1 MKFTLDK
8 RSLHN
13 RYGMARKS
21 RKNTGAVI
29 EAPVQISNYFPTAI
43 YVRLSIENSGKDDD
57 GDSIANQISFCKAY
71 LAEHTDLKLYDI
83 YEDNGEKGTNF
94 DRPEFKRMMDDIRS
108 GKVKCVL
115 VKDLSRFGRDYIEA
129 GEYLE
134 KIFPFMGIRFISIT
148 DGYDSLNCD
157 DAESALMI
165 PLKNMINDVY
175 AKDISRKIITSF
187 RARQEKGEFLPA
199 FAPYGYVKSKE
210 VAYRYEIDQETA
222 PYVRMIF
229 EWKAEGVSH
238 NEICKRLN
246 DMGAVTPARR
256 KVDLG
261 IWRAEKYKHTV
272 WHGRTIIDIMKN
284 PTYTG
289 CIVYGRIPKSLYEG
303 IKMHRAPEEEWRYV
317 PDAHEPIISQ
327 ELFDKVQ
334 KMFADRAEKFKA
346 KMDENAPLRELV
358 TNHFKGKIYC
368 GDCGK
373 RMRFVKPTDKRY
385 PVDQDHA
392 VYVCGGYL
400 DSGYSRCSRHSI
412 RYPVVADA
420 VLAAINIQ
428 LELALKQEQLIR
440 QMRGSVKEK
449 NLIDKY
455 VGQINYLSQELKKLN
470 GKREALFEN
479 FAEGILDEAEYQFAK
494 KKYDEEAKEIEK
506 KLTVEKAKKVQLDD
520 ILSLSNE
527 WLVAIHKAEN
537 VTEIDAGL
545 VKHLVSSV
553 KIFEDNRVEVEL
565 NFCDQR
571 NIFNR
576 IIAEMAGEAN
586 E

>member
-1 MKFTLDK
+1 
-8 RSLHN
+8 
-13 RYGMARKS
+13 MARKS
-21 RKNTGAVI
+21 RKDTGAVI
-29 EAPVQISNYFPTAI
+29 EAPAQGSSYFSTAI
-43 YVRLSIENSGKDDD
+43 YVRLSIENSGKDDN

-94 DRPEFKRMMDDIRS
+94 DRPEFKRMMDDIRG

-148 DGYDSLNCD
+148 DGYDSLTCD
-157 DAESALMI
+157 DAEDALMI

-327 ELFDKVQ
+327 ELFNKVQ

-373 RMRFVKPTDKRY
+373 RMRFVKPTDRRY

-400 DSGYSRCSRHSI
+400 DSGYLRCSRHSI
-412 RYPVVADA
+412 RYPVVSDA

-455 VGQINYLSQELKKLN
+455 VGQINYLSQKLKKIN
-470 GKREALFEN
+470 SKRESLFEN

-494 KKYDEEAKEIEK
+494 KKYDDEAANIEK
-506 KLTVEKAKKVQLDD
+506 KLAAEKAKKSQLDD
-520 ILSLSNE
+520 VLSLSNE
-527 WLVAIHKAEN
+527 WLSAIHQAEN
-537 VTEIDAGL
+537 VTEIDSDL

-553 KIFEDNRVEVEL
+553 KVFEDNRVEVEL
-565 NFCDQR
+565 NFGVQR

>member
-1 MKFTLDK
+1 
-8 RSLHN
+8 
-13 RYGMARKS
+13 MARKS
-21 RKNTGAVI
+21 RKTTGAVI
-29 EAPVQISNYFPTAI
+29 EAPVQESNYFSTAI

-71 LAEHTDLKLYDI
+71 LAEHTDLKPYGI

-94 DRPEFKRMMDDIRS
+94 DRPEFKRMMDDIRN

-148 DGYDSLNCD
+148 DGYDSLTCD
-157 DAESALMI
+157 DAEGALMI

-210 VAYRYEIDQETA
+210 VAYRYEVDRETA
-222 PYVRMIF
+222 PYVRMIY

-261 IWRAEKYKHTV
+261 IWRAEKYKNTV
-272 WHGRTIIDIMKN
+272 WFGRTIIDILKN

-334 KMFADRAEKFKA
+334 KMFADRAKTFKA
-346 KMDENAPLRELV
+346 KMDKNAPLRELV

-373 RMRFVKPTDKRY
+373 RMRFVKPTDRRN

-412 RYPVVADA
+412 RYPVVAEA
-420 VLAAINIQ
+420 VLAAIKIQ
-428 LELALKQEQLIR
+428 LDYALKQEQLIR
-440 QMRGSVKEK
+440 QMRGSEREK

-455 VGQINYLSQELKKLN
+455 VGQINYLSQELKKIN
-470 GKREALFEN
+470 GKRESLFEN
-479 FAEGILDEAEYQFAK
+479 FAESILDEAEYQFAK
-494 KKYDEEAKEIEK
+494 KKYDDEAAGMEK
-506 KLTVEKAKKVQLDD
+506 KLAAEKAKKAQLDD
-520 ILSLSNE
+520 VLSLSNE
-527 WLVAIHKAEN
+527 WVGAIHKAEGI
-537 VTEIDAGL
+537 TEIDSDL

-553 KIFEDNRVEVEL
+553 KVFEDNRVEVEL
-565 NFCDQR
+565 NFAEQR
-571 NIFNR
+571 NIFNL
-576 IIAEMAGEAN
+576 IIAEMAGDGHE
-586 E
+586 

>member
-1 MKFTLDK
+1 
-8 RSLHN
+8 
-13 RYGMARKS
+13 MARKS

-29 EAPVQISNYFPTAI
+29 EAPVQISNYFSTAI

-71 LAEHTDLKLYDI
+71 LAEHTDLKLYDM

-94 DRPEFKRMMDDIRS
+94 DRPAFKRMMDDIRG

-148 DGYDSLNCD
+148 DGYDSLTCD
-157 DAESALMI
+157 DAEGALMI

-317 PDAHEPIISQ
+317 PDAHEPIVSQ

-420 VLAAINIQ
+420 VLAAINMQ

-440 QMRGSVKEK
+440 QMRGSIREK
-449 NLIDKY
+449 SLIDKY
-455 VGQINYLSQELKKLN
+455 VGQINYLSQELKKIN
-470 GKREALFEN
+470 NKRESLFEN

-494 KKYDEEAKEIEK
+494 KKYDDEAAEIER
-506 KLTVEKAKKVQLDD
+506 KLTVEKSKKVQLDD

-527 WLVAIHKAEN
+527 WLEAIHKAEN
-537 VTEIDAGL
+537 ITEIDAGL

-565 NFCDQR
+565 NFGDQR

>member
-1 MKFTLDK
+1 
-8 RSLHN
+8 
-13 RYGMARKS
+13 MARKS

-71 LAEHTDLKLYDI
+71 LAEHTDVKLYDI

-284 PTYTG
+284 PIYTG

-317 PDAHEPIISQ
+317 PDAHEPIVSQ

-385 PVDQDHA
+385 PIDQDHA

-412 RYPVVADA
+412 RYSVVADA
-420 VLAAINIQ
+420 VLAAIKMQ

-455 VGQINYLSQELKKLN
+455 VGRVNYLSQELKRIN
-470 GKREALFEN
+470 SKREALFEN

-494 KKYDEEAKEIEK
+494 KKYDDEATEIEK
-506 KLTVEKAKKVQLDD
+506 KLTVEKVKKVQLDD

-527 WLVAIHKAEN
+527 WLEAIHKAEN
-537 VTEIDAGL
+537 ITEIDAGL

-565 NFCDQR
+565 NFGDQR

>member
-1 MKFTLDK
+1 
-8 RSLHN
+8 
-13 RYGMARKS
+13 MARKS

-29 EAPVQISNYFPTAI
+29 ETSVQTSNYFSTAI

-71 LAEHTDLKLYDI
+71 LTEHADLKLYGI

-148 DGYDSLNCD
+148 DGYDSLTCD
-157 DAESALMI
+157 DAEGALMI

-210 VAYRYEIDQETA
+210 VAYRYEVDQETA

-246 DMGAVTPARR
+246 AMGAVTPARR

-261 IWRAEKYKHTV
+261 IWRAERYKNTV
-272 WHGRTIIDIMKN
+272 WFGRTIIDILKN

-317 PDAHEPIISQ
+317 PNAHEPIISQ

-334 KMFADRAEKFKA
+334 KMFADRAKKFQK
-346 KMDENAPLRELV
+346 KMNENAPLRELV

-385 PVDQDHA
+385 PIDQNHA

-412 RYPVVADA
+412 RYPLVAEA
-420 VLAAINIQ
+420 VLAAIKVQ
-428 LELALKQEQLIR
+428 LEFALKQEQLIR
-440 QMRGSVKEK
+440 QMRGSVRVR

-455 VGQINYLSQELKKLN
+455 VGQINYLSQELKKIN
-470 GKREALFEN
+470 SKREVLFEN
-479 FAEGILDEAEYQFAK
+479 FAEGILDDAEYQFAK
-494 KKYDEEAKEIEK
+494 KKYDDEATEIEK
-506 KLTVEKAKKVQLDD
+506 KLTVEKAKKTQLDD
-520 ILSLSNE
+520 VLSLSNE
-527 WLVAIHKAEN
+527 WLGAIRQAES
-537 VTEIDAGL
+537 VVEIDSDL

-553 KIFEDNRVEVEL
+553 KIFNDNRVEVEL
-565 NFCDQR
+565 NFAEQR
-571 NIFNR
+571 NVFNL
-576 IIAEMAGEAN
+576 IIAEMAGDKHE
-586 E
+586 

>member
-1 MKFTLDK
+1 
-8 RSLHN
+8 
-13 RYGMARKS
+13 
-21 RKNTGAVI
+21 
-29 EAPVQISNYFPTAI
+29 
-43 YVRLSIENSGKDDD
+43 
-57 GDSIANQISFCKAY
+57 
-71 LAEHTDLKLYDI
+71 
-83 YEDNGEKGTNF
+83 
-94 DRPEFKRMMDDIRS
+94 
-108 GKVKCVL
+108 
-115 VKDLSRFGRDYIEA
+115 
-129 GEYLE
+129 
-134 KIFPFMGIRFISIT
+134 
-148 DGYDSLNCD
+148 
-157 DAESALMI
+157 
-165 PLKNMINDVY
+165 
-175 AKDISRKIITSF
+175 
-187 RARQEKGEFLPA
+187 
-199 FAPYGYVKSKE
+199 
-210 VAYRYEIDQETA
+210 
-222 PYVRMIF
+222 
-229 EWKAEGVSH
+229 
-238 NEICKRLN
+238 
-246 DMGAVTPARR
+246 
-256 KVDLG
+256 
-261 IWRAEKYKHTV
+261 
-272 WHGRTIIDIMKN
+272 
-284 PTYTG
+284 
-289 CIVYGRIPKSLYEG
+289 
-303 IKMHRAPEEEWRYV
+303 
-317 PDAHEPIISQ
+317 
-327 ELFDKVQ
+327 
-334 KMFADRAEKFKA
+334 MFADRAEKFKA

-428 LELALKQEQLIR
+428 LELALKQEQLFR

-455 VGQINYLSQELKKLN
+455 VGQINYLSQELKKIN

-494 KKYDEEAKEIEK
+494 KKYDDEAAEIER
-506 KLTVEKAKKVQLDD
+506 KLTVEKAKKVQLDN

-527 WLVAIHKAEN
+527 WLEAIHKAEN
-537 VTEIDAGL
+537 VIEIDAGL

-565 NFCDQR
+565 NFGDQR

-576 IIAEMAGEAN
+576 IIAEMAGEVN

>member
-1 MKFTLDK
+1 
-8 RSLHN
+8 
-13 RYGMARKS
+13 MARKS

-29 EAPVQISNYFPTAI
+29 ETPAQASSYFSTAI

-94 DRPEFKRMMDDIRS
+94 DRPEFKRMMDDIRG

-148 DGYDSLNCD
+148 DGYDSLTCD
-157 DAESALMI
+157 DAEGALMI

-210 VAYRYEIDQETA
+210 VAYRYEVDQETA

-317 PDAHEPIISQ
+317 PDAHEPIVSQ

-385 PVDQDHA
+385 PIDQDHA

-455 VGQINYLSQELKKLN
+455 VGQINYLSQELKKIN
-470 GKREALFEN
+470 SKRESLFEN

-494 KKYDEEAKEIEK
+494 KKYDDEAVKVEK
-506 KLTVEKAKKVQLDD
+506 KLTAEKTKKVRLDD

-527 WLVAIHKAEN
+527 WLEAIHKAEN
-537 VTEIDAGL
+537 ITEVDAGL

-565 NFCDQR
+565 NFGDQR

-576 IIAEMAGEAN
+576 IIAEMAGEAK
-586 E
+586 

>member
-1 MKFTLDK
+1 
-8 RSLHN
+8 
-13 RYGMARKS
+13 MARKS
-21 RKNTGAVI
+21 RKTSGTVI
-29 EAPVQISNYFPTAI
+29 EAPVVISNYYSTAI

-71 LAEHTDLKLYDI
+71 LAEHTDLKLYGI

-94 DRPEFKRMMDDIRS
+94 DRPEFKRMMDDIRN

-148 DGYDSLNCD
+148 DGYDSLICD
-157 DAESALMI
+157 DAEGALMI

-199 FAPYGYVKSKE
+199 FAPFGYVKSKE

-272 WHGRTIIDIMKN
+272 WYGRTIIDIMKN

-334 KMFADRAEKFKA
+334 RMFAERAEKFKA
-346 KMDENAPLRELV
+346 KMDKNAPLRELV

-392 VYVCGGYL
+392 IYVCGGYL

-412 RYPVVADA
+412 RYPLVAEV
-420 VLAAINIQ
+420 VLAAIKVQ
-428 LELALKQEQLIR
+428 LDFALKQEQLIR
-440 QMRGSVKEK
+440 QMRGSVREK
-449 NLIDKY
+449 NLLDKY
-455 VGQINYLSQELKKLN
+455 VGKINYLSQELKKIN
-470 GKREALFEN
+470 SKRESLFEN

-494 KKYDEEAKEIEK
+494 KKYDDEAAEIER
-506 KLTVEKAKKVQLDD
+506 KLSVEKAKKAQLDD
-520 ILSLSNE
+520 VLLLSNE
-527 WLVAIHKAEN
+527 WLGAIHKAEN
-537 VTEIDAGL
+537 VTAIDSDL
-545 VKHLVSSV
+545 VKYLVSSV
-553 KIFEDNRVEVEL
+553 KVFEDNRVEVEL
-565 NFCDQR
+565 NYAEQR
-571 NIFNR
+571 NIFNV
-576 IIAEMAGEAN
+576 IIAEMAGDGHE
-586 E
+586 

>member
-1 MKFTLDK
+1 
-8 RSLHN
+8 
-13 RYGMARKS
+13 MARKS

-29 EAPVQISNYFPTAI
+29 ETPVQTSNYFSTAI

-71 LAEHTDLKLYDI
+71 LTEHADLKLYGI

-148 DGYDSLNCD
+148 DGYDSLTCD
-157 DAESALMI
+157 DAEGALMI

-210 VAYRYEIDQETA
+210 VAYRYEVDQETA

-246 DMGAVTPARR
+246 VMGAVTPARR

-261 IWRAEKYKHTV
+261 IWRAERYKNTV
-272 WHGRTIIDIMKN
+272 WFGRTIIDILKN

-317 PDAHEPIISQ
+317 HDAHEPIISQ

-334 KMFADRAEKFKA
+334 KMFADRAKKVQK
-346 KMDENAPLRELV
+346 KMNENAPLRELV

-385 PVDQDHA
+385 PIDQNHA

-412 RYPVVADA
+412 RYPLVAEA
-420 VLAAINIQ
+420 VLAAIKVQ
-428 LELALKQEQLIR
+428 LEYALKQEQLIR
-440 QMRGSVKEK
+440 QMRGSVRVR

-455 VGQINYLSQELKKLN
+455 VGQINYLSQELKKIN
-470 GKREALFEN
+470 SKREVLFEN
-479 FAEGILDEAEYQFAK
+479 FAEGILDDAEYQFAK
-494 KKYDEEAKEIEK
+494 KKYDDEATEIEK
-506 KLTVEKAKKVQLDD
+506 KLTVEKAKKTQLDD
-520 ILSLSNE
+520 VLSLSNE
-527 WLVAIHKAEN
+527 WLGAIRQAES
-537 VTEIDAGL
+537 VVEIDSDL

-553 KIFEDNRVEVEL
+553 KIFNDNRVEVEL
-565 NFCDQR
+565 NFAEQR
-571 NIFNR
+571 NVFNL
-576 IIAEMAGEAN
+576 IIAEMVGDKHE
-586 E
+586 

>member
-1 MKFTLDK
+1 
-8 RSLHN
+8 
-13 RYGMARKS
+13 MARKS

-71 LAEHTDLKLYDI
+71 LTEHTDLKLYDI

-157 DAESALMI
+157 DAEGALMI

-210 VAYRYEIDQETA
+210 VAYRYEVDQETA

-317 PDAHEPIISQ
+317 PDAHEPIVSQ

-420 VLAAINIQ
+420 VLVAINIQ

-455 VGQINYLSQELKKLN
+455 VGQINYLSQELKKIN

-479 FAEGILDEAEYQFAK
+479 FAEGILDEAEYRFAK
-494 KKYDEEAKEIEK
+494 KNYDDEAEEIEK
-506 KLTVEKAKKVQLDD
+506 KLTVEKAKKVQLDN

-527 WLVAIHKAEN
+527 WLEAIHNAEN
-537 VTEIDAGL
+537 ITEIDAVL

-553 KIFEDNRVEVEL
+553 KIFENNRVEVEL
-565 NFCDQR
+565 NFGDQR

>member
-1 MKFTLDK
+1 
-8 RSLHN
+8 
-13 RYGMARKS
+13 MARKS

-420 VLAAINIQ
+420 VLAAINMQ

-440 QMRGSVKEK
+440 QMRGSAREK

-455 VGQINYLSQELKKLN
+455 VGQINYLSQELKKTN
-470 GKREALFEN
+470 SKREALFEN

-527 WLVAIHKAEN
+527 WLMTIHKAEN
-537 VTEIDAGL
+537 VIEIDAGL

-565 NFCDQR
+565 YFGDQR

>member
-1 MKFTLDK
+1 
-8 RSLHN
+8 
-13 RYGMARKS
+13 MARKS

-29 EAPVQISNYFPTAI
+29 EVPVQISNYFPTAI

-94 DRPEFKRMMDDIRS
+94 DRPEFKRMMDDIRG

-148 DGYDSLNCD
+148 DGYDSLTCD
-157 DAESALMI
+157 DAEGALMI

-210 VAYRYEIDQETA
+210 VAYRYEVDQETA
-222 PYVRMIF
+222 PYVRMIY
-229 EWKAEGVSH
+229 EWKADGVSH
-238 NEICKRLN
+238 SEICKRLN

-261 IWRAEKYKHTV
+261 IWRAEKYKNTV
-272 WHGRTIIDIMKN
+272 WFGRTIIDILKN

-317 PDAHEPIISQ
+317 PNAHEPIISQ

-334 KMFADRAEKFKA
+334 KMFADRAKTFKE
-346 KMDENAPLRELV
+346 KMDKNAPLRELV

-373 RMRFVKPTDKRY
+373 RMRFVKPTDRRY

-392 VYVCGGYL
+392 IYVCGGYL

-412 RYPVVADA
+412 RYPVIAEA
-420 VLAAINIQ
+420 VMAAIKVQ
-428 LELALKQEQLIR
+428 LDFALKQEQLIR
-440 QMRGSVKEK
+440 QMRGSVREK

-455 VGQINYLSQELKKLN
+455 VGQINYLSQELKKIN
-470 GKREALFEN
+470 GKRESLFEN

-494 KKYDEEAKEIEK
+494 KKYDEEAADMEK
-506 KLTVEKAKKVQLDD
+506 KLAAEKAKKVQLDD
-520 ILSLSNE
+520 VLSLSNE
-527 WLVAIHKAEN
+527 WLGAIHQAEN
-537 VTEIDAGL
+537 ITEIDSAL

-553 KIFEDNRVEVEL
+553 KVFEDNRVEVEL
-565 NFCDQR
+565 NFAEQR
-571 NIFNR
+571 NIFNL
-576 IIAEMAGEAN
+576 IIAEMAGDGHE
-586 E
+586 

>member
-1 MKFTLDK
+1 
-8 RSLHN
+8 
-13 RYGMARKS
+13 MARKS
-21 RKNTGAVI
+21 RKTTGVVI
-29 EAPVQISNYFPTAI
+29 EAPVQDSNYFSTAI

-57 GDSIANQISFCKAY
+57 GDSIANQFSFCKAY
-71 LAEHTDLKLYDI
+71 LTEHTDLKLYGI

-148 DGYDSLNCD
+148 DGYDSLTCD
-157 DAESALMI
+157 DAEGTLMI

-210 VAYRYEIDQETA
+210 VAYRYEVDQETA

-261 IWRAEKYKHTV
+261 IWRAEKYKNTV
-272 WHGRTIIDIMKN
+272 WFGRTIIDILKN

-317 PDAHEPIISQ
+317 PNAHEPIIRQ

-334 KMFADRAEKFKA
+334 KMFADRAKTFKE
-346 KMDENAPLRELV
+346 KMDKNAPLRELV
-358 TNHFKGKIYC
+358 TNHFKGRIYC

-373 RMRFVKPTDKRY
+373 RMRFVKPTDRRY
-385 PVDQDHA
+385 PVDQNHA
-392 VYVCGGYL
+392 IYVCGGYL

-412 RYPVVADA
+412 RYPVIAEA
-420 VLAAINIQ
+420 VMAAIKVQ
-428 LELALKQEQLIR
+428 LDFALKQEQLIR
-440 QMRGSVKEK
+440 QMRGSVREK

-455 VGQINYLSQELKKLN
+455 VGQINYLSQELKKIN
-470 GKREALFEN
+470 GRRESLFEN
-479 FAEGILDEAEYQFAK
+479 FAEGILDETEYQFAK
-494 KKYDEEAKEIEK
+494 KKYDEEAAEIEK
-506 KLTVEKAKKVQLDD
+506 KLAVEKAKKVQLDD
-520 ILSLSNE
+520 VLSLSNE
-527 WLVAIHKAEN
+527 WLSAIHQAEN
-537 VTEIDAGL
+537 IAEIDSDL
-545 VKHLVSSV
+545 VKYLVSSV
-553 KIFEDNRVEVEL
+553 KVFEDNRVEVEL
-565 NFCDQR
+565 NFAEQR
-571 NIFNR
+571 NIFNL
-576 IIAEMAGEAN
+576 IIAEMAGDGRE
-586 E
+586 

>member
-1 MKFTLDK
+1 
-8 RSLHN
+8 
-13 RYGMARKS
+13 MARKS

-29 EAPVQISNYFPTAI
+29 EAPAQASSYFSTAI

-94 DRPEFKRMMDDIRS
+94 DRPEFKRMMDDIRG

-148 DGYDSLNCD
+148 DGYDSLTCD
-157 DAESALMI
+157 DAEGALMI

-210 VAYRYEIDQETA
+210 VAYRYEVDRETA

-261 IWRAEKYKHTV
+261 IWRAEKYKNTV
-272 WHGRTIIDIMKN
+272 WFGRTIIDILKN

-317 PDAHEPIISQ
+317 PNAHEPIVSQ

-334 KMFADRAEKFKA
+334 KMFADRAERFKA
-346 KMDENAPLRELV
+346 KMDENASLRELV

-373 RMRFVKPTDKRY
+373 RMRSVKPTDKRY

-420 VLAAINIQ
+420 VLAAIKMQ

-455 VGQINYLSQELKKLN
+455 IGHVNYLSQELKRIN
-470 GKREALFEN
+470 SKREDLFEN

-494 KKYDEEAKEIEK
+494 KKYDDEAAEIEK

-527 WLVAIHKAEN
+527 WLKTIHKAEN
-537 VTEIDAGL
+537 VTEIDTGL
-545 VKHLVSSV
+545 VKHLVSTV
-553 KIFEDNRVEVEL
+553 KIFEDNRVEVAL
-565 NFCDQR
+565 NFGDQR

-576 IIAEMAGEAN
+576 IIAEMVGEVN

>member
-1 MKFTLDK
+1 
-8 RSLHN
+8 
-13 RYGMARKS
+13 MARKS
-21 RKNTGAVI
+21 RKNTGAIV
-29 EAPVQISNYFPTAI
+29 EAPVQESCYFATAI
-43 YVRLSIENSGKDDD
+43 YVRLSIENSGKDDE

-71 LAEHTDLKLYDI
+71 LAEHTDLKLYGI

-94 DRPEFKRMMDDIRS
+94 DRPEFKRMMDDIRK

-134 KIFPFMGIRFISIT
+134 KIFPFLGVRFISIT
-148 DGYDSLNCD
+148 DGYDSLTSD
-157 DAESALMI
+157 DAEDALMI

-199 FAPYGYVKSKE
+199 FAPYGYVKSKT
-210 VAYRYEIDQETA
+210 VAYRYEIDMETA

-229 EWKAEGVSH
+229 EWKAEGISH

-261 IWRAEKYKHTV
+261 IWKAEKYKHTV
-272 WHGRTIIDIMKN
+272 WYGRTIIDIMKN

-289 CIVYGRIPKSLYEG
+289 CIVYGRIPKSLYQG

-317 PDAHEPIISQ
+317 PNAHEPIISQ

-334 KMFADRAEKFKA
+334 QMFADRAEQFKQ

-385 PVDQDHA
+385 PIDQNHA
-392 VYVCGGYL
+392 TYVCGGYL
-400 DSGYSRCSRHSI
+400 DSGYARCTRHPI
-412 RYPVVADA
+412 RYPAVADA
-420 VLAAINIQ
+420 VLAAIKAQ
-428 LELALKQEQLIR
+428 VDFTMKQEQLIR
-440 QMRGSVKEK
+440 QMRGTTREK

-455 VGQINYLSQELKKLN
+455 VGQINYLSQELKKTN
-470 GKREALFEN
+470 SKREVLFEN

-494 KKYDEEAKEIEK
+494 KKYDDEAAVLEK
-506 KLTVEKAKKVQLDD
+506 KLNAEKAKKAQLDD
-520 ILSLSNE
+520 VLSLSNE
-527 WLVAIHKAEN
+527 RFKVIRKAEN

-553 KIFEDNRVEVEL
+553 KVFEEQRVEVEL
-565 NFCDQR
+565 LYGEQR
-571 NIFNR
+571 SILNQ
-576 IIAEMAGEAN
+576 IINEMVGEEN

>member
-1 MKFTLDK
+1 
-8 RSLHN
+8 
-13 RYGMARKS
+13 MARKS

-29 EAPVQISNYFPTAI
+29 ETPVQTGNYFSTAI

-71 LAEHTDLKLYDI
+71 LTEHADLKLYGI

-148 DGYDSLNCD
+148 DGYDSLTCD
-157 DAESALMI
+157 DAEGTLMI

-210 VAYRYEIDQETA
+210 VAYRYEVDQETA

-246 DMGAVTPARR
+246 AMGAVTPARR

-261 IWRAEKYKHTV
+261 IWRAERYKNTV
-272 WHGRTIIDIMKN
+272 WFGRTIIDILKN
-284 PTYTG
+284 PTYIG

-317 PDAHEPIISQ
+317 HDAHEPIISQ

-334 KMFADRAEKFKA
+334 KMFADRAKKFQK
-346 KMDENAPLRELV
+346 KMNENAPLRELV

-385 PVDQDHA
+385 PIDQNHA

-412 RYPVVADA
+412 RYPLVAEA
-420 VLAAINIQ
+420 VLAVIKVQ
-428 LELALKQEQLIR
+428 LEFALKQEQLIR
-440 QMRGSVKEK
+440 QMRGSEKEK

-455 VGQINYLSQELKKLN
+455 VGRINYLSQELKKIN
-470 GKREALFEN
+470 GRREALFEN
-479 FAEGILDEAEYQFAK
+479 FAEGILDETEYQFVK
-494 KKYDEEAKEIEK
+494 KKYDDEAVRIEK
-506 KLTVEKAKKVQLDD
+506 KLTGEKAKKTQLDD
-520 ILSLSNE
+520 VLSLSNE
-527 WLVAIHKAEN
+527 WLAAIHKAEN
-537 VTEIDAGL
+537 VTEIDSEL
-545 VKHLVSSV
+545 VKHLISSV

-565 NFCDQR
+565 NFKDQR
-571 NIFNR
+571 YIFNL
-576 IIAEMAGEAN
+576 IIAEMAGE
-586 E
+586 EHE

>member
-1 MKFTLDK
+1 
-8 RSLHN
+8 
-13 RYGMARKS
+13 MARKS

-29 EAPVQISNYFPTAI
+29 EAPVQISNYFSTAI

-94 DRPEFKRMMDDIRS
+94 DRPAFKRMMDDIRG

-157 DAESALMI
+157 DAEGALMI

-199 FAPYGYVKSKE
+199 FAPYGYVKSKK

-385 PVDQDHA
+385 PIDQDHA

-494 KKYDEEAKEIEK
+494 KKYDDEAAEIEK

-537 VTEIDAGL
+537 VTEIDVGL
-545 VKHLVSSV
+545 VKHMISAV

-565 NFCDQR
+565 NFGDQR

>member
-1 MKFTLDK
+1 
-8 RSLHN
+8 
-13 RYGMARKS
+13 MARKS

-29 EAPVQISNYFPTAI
+29 EAPVQISNYFSTAI

-94 DRPEFKRMMDDIRS
+94 DRPEFKRMMDDIRG

-134 KIFPFMGIRFISIT
+134 KVFPFMGIRFISIT
-148 DGYDSLNCD
+148 DGYDSLTCD

-199 FAPYGYVKSKE
+199 FAPYGYVKSKK
-210 VAYRYEIDQETA
+210 VAYRYEVDQETA

-238 NEICKRLN
+238 NEICRRLN

-327 ELFDKVQ
+327 ELFDNVQ

-385 PVDQDHA
+385 PIDQDHA

-494 KKYDEEAKEIEK
+494 KKYDDEAAEIERT
-506 KLTVEKAKKVQLDD
+506 LTVERAKKVQLDD

-527 WLVAIHKAEN
+527 WLETIHNAEN
-537 VTEIDAGL
+537 ITEIDAAL

-553 KIFEDNRVEVEL
+553 KIFENNRVEVEL
-565 NFCDQR
+565 NFGDQR

>member
-1 MKFTLDK
+1 
-8 RSLHN
+8 
-13 RYGMARKS
+13 MARKS

-71 LAEHTDLKLYDI
+71 LTEHTDLKLYDI

-157 DAESALMI
+157 DAEGALMI

-317 PDAHEPIISQ
+317 PDAHEPIVSQ

-385 PVDQDHA
+385 PIDQDHA

-494 KKYDEEAKEIEK
+494 KKYDDEAAEIEK

-537 VTEIDAGL
+537 VTEIDVGL
-545 VKHLVSSV
+545 VKHMISAV

-565 NFCDQR
+565 NFGDQR

>member
-1 MKFTLDK
+1 
-8 RSLHN
+8 
-13 RYGMARKS
+13 MARKS
-21 RKNTGAVI
+21 RKTTGAVI
-29 EAPVQISNYFPTAI
+29 EAPVQENNYFSTAI

-71 LAEHTDLKLYDI
+71 LAEHTDLKLYGI

-148 DGYDSLNCD
+148 DGYDSLTCD
-157 DAESALMI
+157 DAEGALMI

-210 VAYRYEIDQETA
+210 VAYRYEVDLETA
-222 PYVRMIF
+222 PYVRMIY
-229 EWKAEGVSH
+229 EWKADGVSH
-238 NEICKRLN
+238 SEICKRLN
-246 DMGAVTPARR
+246 DVGAVTPARR

-261 IWRAEKYKHTV
+261 IWRAEKYKNTV
-272 WHGRTIIDIMKN
+272 WFGRTIIDILKN

-317 PDAHEPIISQ
+317 PNAHEPIISQ

-334 KMFADRAEKFKA
+334 KMFADRAKTFKE
-346 KMDENAPLRELV
+346 KMDKNAPLRELV

-373 RMRFVKPTDKRY
+373 RMRFVKPTDRRY

-392 VYVCGGYL
+392 IYVCGGYL

-412 RYPVVADA
+412 RYPVVAEA
-420 VLAAINIQ
+420 VLAAIKVQ
-428 LELALKQEQLIR
+428 LDFALQQEQLIR
-440 QMRGSVKEK
+440 QMRGSVREK

-455 VGQINYLSQELKKLN
+455 VGQINYLSQELKKIN

-494 KKYDEEAKEIEK
+494 KKYDDEAVEIEK
-506 KLTVEKAKKVQLDD
+506 KLTVEKAKKSQLDD
-520 ILSLSNE
+520 VLSLSNE
-527 WLVAIHKAEN
+527 WIGAIHQAEN
-537 VTEIDAGL
+537 ITEIDSDL

-553 KIFEDNRVEVEL
+553 KVFEDNRVEVEL
-565 NFCDQR
+565 NFAEQR
-571 NIFNR
+571 NIFNL
-576 IIAEMAGEAN
+576 IIAEMAGDGHE
-586 E
+586 

>member
-1 MKFTLDK
+1 
-8 RSLHN
+8 
-13 RYGMARKS
+13 MARKS

-29 EAPVQISNYFPTAI
+29 ETPVQTSNYFSTAI

-71 LAEHTDLKLYDI
+71 LTEHADLKLYGI

-108 GKVKCVL
+108 GKVKCIL

-148 DGYDSLNCD
+148 DGYDSLTCD
-157 DAESALMI
+157 DAEGALMI

-210 VAYRYEIDQETA
+210 VAYRYEVDQETA

-246 DMGAVTPARR
+246 AMGAVTPARR

-261 IWRAEKYKHTV
+261 IWRAERYKNTV
-272 WHGRTIIDIMKN
+272 WFGRTIIDILKN

-317 PDAHEPIISQ
+317 PNAHEPIISQ

-334 KMFADRAEKFKA
+334 KMFADRAKKFQK
-346 KMDENAPLRELV
+346 KMNENAPLRELV

-385 PVDQDHA
+385 PIDQNHA

-412 RYPVVADA
+412 RYPLVAEA
-420 VLAAINIQ
+420 VLAAIKVQ
-428 LELALKQEQLIR
+428 LEFALKQEQLIR
-440 QMRGSVKEK
+440 QMRGSVRVR

-455 VGQINYLSQELKKLN
+455 VGQINYLSQELKKIN
-470 GKREALFEN
+470 SKREALFEN
-479 FAEGILDEAEYQFAK
+479 FAEGILDDAEYQFAK
-494 KKYDEEAKEIEK
+494 KKYDDKATEIEK
-506 KLTVEKAKKVQLDD
+506 KLTVEKAKKTQLDD
-520 ILSLSNE
+520 VLSLSNE
-527 WLVAIHKAEN
+527 WLGAIREAES
-537 VTEIDAGL
+537 VVEIDSDL

-553 KIFEDNRVEVEL
+553 KIFNDNRVEVEL
-565 NFCDQR
+565 NFAEQR
-571 NIFNR
+571 NVFNL
-576 IIAEMAGEAN
+576 IIAEMVGDKHE
-586 E
+586 

>member
-1 MKFTLDK
+1 
-8 RSLHN
+8 
-13 RYGMARKS
+13 MARKS

-29 EAPVQISNYFPTAI
+29 ETPAQASSYFSTAI

-94 DRPEFKRMMDDIRS
+94 DRPEFKRMMDDIRG

-148 DGYDSLNCD
+148 DGYDSLTCD
-157 DAESALMI
+157 DAEGALMI

-210 VAYRYEIDQETA
+210 VAYRYEVDQETA

-455 VGQINYLSQELKKLN
+455 VGQINYLSQELKKIN
-470 GKREALFEN
+470 SKRESLFEN

-494 KKYDEEAKEIEK
+494 KKYDDEAVKVEK
-506 KLTVEKAKKVQLDD
+506 KLTAEKTKKVRLDD

-527 WLVAIHKAEN
+527 WLEAIHKAEN
-537 VTEIDAGL
+537 ITEVDAGL

-565 NFCDQR
+565 NFGDQR

-576 IIAEMAGEAN
+576 IIAEMAGEAK
-586 E
+586 

>member
-1 MKFTLDK
+1 
-8 RSLHN
+8 
-13 RYGMARKS
+13 MARKS

-71 LAEHTDLKLYDI
+71 LTEHTDLKLYDI

-108 GKVKCVL
+108 DKVKCVL

-157 DAESALMI
+157 DAEGALMI

-199 FAPYGYVKSKE
+199 FAPYGYVKSKK

-412 RYPVVADA
+412 RYPVVADS
-420 VLAAINIQ
+420 VLAAINMQ

-440 QMRGSVKEK
+440 QMRGSAREK

-455 VGQINYLSQELKKLN
+455 VGQINYLSQELKKTN
-470 GKREALFEN
+470 SKREALFEN

-527 WLVAIHKAEN
+527 WLEAIHKAEN

-553 KIFEDNRVEVEL
+553 KIFENNRVEVEL
-565 NFCDQR
+565 NFRDQR

>member
-1 MKFTLDK
+1 
-8 RSLHN
+8 
-13 RYGMARKS
+13 MARKS

-440 QMRGSVKEK
+440 QMRGSVREK

-455 VGQINYLSQELKKLN
+455 VGQINYLSQELKKIN
-470 GKREALFEN
+470 NKREALFEN

-537 VTEIDAGL
+537 ITEIDAGL
-545 VKHLVSSV
+545 VKHLVNSV

-565 NFCDQR
+565 YFGDQR

>member
-1 MKFTLDK
+1 
-8 RSLHN
+8 
-13 RYGMARKS
+13 MARKS
-21 RKNTGAVI
+21 RKNTGVVI
-29 EAPVQISNYFPTAI
+29 ETPVQTSNYFSTAI

-148 DGYDSLNCD
+148 DGYDSLTCD
-157 DAESALMI
+157 DAEGALMI

-210 VAYRYEIDQETA
+210 VAYRYEVDQETA

-327 ELFDKVQ
+327 ELFNKVQ

-346 KMDENAPLRELV
+346 KMDENASLRELV

-373 RMRFVKPTDKRY
+373 RMRFIKPTDRRY

-412 RYPVVADA
+412 RYPIVADA

-440 QMRGSVKEK
+440 QMRGSAKEK

-455 VGQINYLSQELKKLN
+455 VGQINYLSQELKKIN

-479 FAEGILDEAEYQFAK
+479 FAEDILDEAEYQFAK
-494 KKYDEEAKEIEK
+494 KKYDDESAIIEK
-506 KLTVEKAKKVQLDD
+506 RLAAEKAKKSQLDD
-520 ILSLSNE
+520 VLSLSNE
-527 WLVAIHKAEN
+527 WFSVIHQAEN
-537 VTEIDAGL
+537 VTEIDSDL

-565 NFCDQR
+565 NFVDQR

-576 IIAEMAGEAN
+576 IIAEMAGEVN

>member
-1 MKFTLDK
+1 
-8 RSLHN
+8 
-13 RYGMARKS
+13 MARKS
-21 RKNTGAVI
+21 RKTTGVVI
-29 EAPVQISNYFPTAI
+29 EAPVQDSNYFSTAI

-71 LAEHTDLKLYDI
+71 LTEHTDLKLYGI

-148 DGYDSLNCD
+148 DGYDSLTCD
-157 DAESALMI
+157 DAEGTLMI

-210 VAYRYEIDQETA
+210 VAYRYEVDQETA

-261 IWRAEKYKHTV
+261 IWRAEKYKNTV
-272 WHGRTIIDIMKN
+272 WFGRTIIDILKN

-317 PDAHEPIISQ
+317 PNAHEPIIRQ

-334 KMFADRAEKFKA
+334 KMFADRAKTFKE
-346 KMDENAPLRELV
+346 KMDKNAPLRELV
-358 TNHFKGKIYC
+358 TNHFKGRIYC

-373 RMRFVKPTDKRY
+373 RMRFVKPTDRRY
-385 PVDQDHA
+385 PVDQNHA
-392 VYVCGGYL
+392 IYVWSNVLVTTGSSKKMITGSQALKDAGSLIAYML
-400 DSGYSRCSRHSI
+400 VGEKYNKEEQERLLKVI
-412 RYPVVADA
+412 REANDNEEAELPPVV
-420 VLAAINIQ
+420 
-428 LELALKQEQLIR
+428 EL
-440 QMRGSVKEK
+440 G
-449 NLIDKY
+449 
-455 VGQINYLSQELKKLN
+455 G
-470 GKREALFEN
+470 
-479 FAEGILDEAEYQFAK
+479 
-494 KKYDEEAKEIEK
+494 
-506 KLTVEKAKKVQLDD
+506 
-520 ILSLSNE
+520 
-527 WLVAIHKAEN
+527 
-537 VTEIDAGL
+537 
-545 VKHLVSSV
+545 
-553 KIFEDNRVEVEL
+553 
-565 NFCDQR
+565 
-571 NIFNR
+571 
-576 IIAEMAGEAN
+576 
-586 E
+586 